1 MFADRVD
8 AGQQLAARLRRRFRG
23 PGPLPG
29 WISGATPPV
38 ALGSRPPVVL
48 GLPRGGVPVAAE
60 VARAL
65 DGELDV
71 LVVRKVG
78 VPWQP
83 EFALGAVGEGGVR
96 AVNDRIASASGL
108 SEARLAELAGH
119 AQAAVEERLR
129 LLRAGR
135 PAVPLGGRTAIVVD
149 DGVATGATMRAAVEV
164 VRAHRARR
172 VIVAVPVA
180 AAEAVDLLRP
190 VVDDLVVL
198 LAPVDLGGVGLWYAD
213 FTQTTDAEVAALLGP
228 PAPEP

>member
-8 AGQQLAARLRRRFRG
+8 AGQQLAARLRRRLRS

-29 WISGATPPV
+29 WITGTTSPV
-38 ALGSRPPVVL
+38 TLGSRPPVVL

-83 EFALGAVGEGGVR
+83 ELALGAVGEGGVR
-96 AVNDRIASASGL
+96 AVNERIAAASGL
-108 SEARLAELAGH
+108 SEARLAELTSH
-119 AQAAVEERLR
+119 AQAAVEERLQV
-129 LLRAGR
+129 LRAGR

-164 VRAHRARR
+164 VRAHGARR

-190 VVDDLVVL
+190 AVDDLVVL

-228 PAPEP
+228 RRGC